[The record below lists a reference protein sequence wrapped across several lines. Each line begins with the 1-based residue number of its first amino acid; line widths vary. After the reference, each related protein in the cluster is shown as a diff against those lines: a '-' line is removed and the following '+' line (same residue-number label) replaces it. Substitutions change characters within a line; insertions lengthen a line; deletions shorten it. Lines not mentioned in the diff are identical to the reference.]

1 MSPTVPL
8 NYLQVAAMQQRG
20 PKCFDFAYY
29 RSLNTDLQHYATEDA
44 LWGHF
49 LHFGQFQ
56 RRPFR

>member
-1 MSPTVPL
+1 MTHGWDLV
-8 NYLQVAAMQQRG
+8 QVAAMQQRG
-20 PKCFDFAYY
+20 PNCFDFAYY
-29 RSLNTDLQHYATEDA
+29 RSLNADLQHHASEDA